1 MSRLQEEFGFGK
13 PPYQYTHSLGR
24 RKVKPVRKGGTNLPT
39 VYQIDTKMV
48 VVSCRPWYDTSMVVC
63 YTGGGT
69 LGHVYPALAV
79 HEQML
84 ESPSYEAFWIG
95 RNEQRERAVVEA
107 AGLPFFAIRS
117 GKFRRYRSMRNL
129 LDIGNICLAFFQA
142 LRILSK
148 RRPDVLFSKGGFVS
162 VPPVLAAY
170 ALRIVVVSHESDTT
184 AGLATRINARFSRTI
199 CVSHDLGL
207 GSLPASK
214 LFVSGNP
221 VRRALVEQAKNKDS
235 LPRPAF
241 LHEGEPLVVVLG
253 GSSGSEQINTL
264 VRRNLQVIAK
274 KAFIYHQCGQEDR
287 QALVSERYQEV
298 AFIKDELAQVLSHA
312 TVVVSRAGAGSL
324 AELALFGCAC
334 LLIPLS
340 TSTSRGD
347 QVENAQRL
355 ANAGA
360 ARVLLGDVDDRSF
373 TEALIDLL
381 DDEEARRELGTA
393 LGAGADWESAKRIA
407 HVLMQ
412 I

>member
-48 VVSCRPWYDTSMVVC
+48 VVSCRPWYDTAMVVC

-84 ESPSYEAFWIG
+84 ESPAYEAFWIG
-95 RNEQRERAVVEA
+95 RNSVREREVVET

-117 GKFRRYRSMRNL
+117 GKFRRYHSIRNV
-129 LDIGNICLAFFQA
+129 LDIGNVVLGFFQA
-142 LRILSK
+142 LGILCK
-148 RRPDVLFSKGGFVS
+148 HRHDVMFSKGGFVS
-162 VPPVLAAY
+162 VPPVLAAFV
-170 ALRIVVVSHESDTT
+170 LRIPIVSHESDTT
-184 AGLATRINARFSRTI
+184 TGLATRINARFSRTI
-199 CVSHDLGL
+199 CVSHSQGFS
-207 GSLPASK
+207 SLPASK

-221 VRRALVEQAKNKDS
+221 VRKALVEQAKHKLELERPVFLKD
-235 LPRPAF
+235 
-241 LHEGEPLVVVLG
+241 GEPMVLVLG
-253 GSSGSEQINTL
+253 GSSGSAEINDL
-264 VRRNLQVIAK
+264 VQRNVEVIAQ
-274 KAFIYHQCGQEDR
+274 KAFIYHQCGDKDGQKV
-287 QALVSERYQEV
+287 ASERYRKV
-298 AFIKDELAQVLSHA
+298 PFIKSELAQLLAHT
-312 TVVVSRAGAGSL
+312 TVVVSRAGAGTL
-324 AELALFGCAC
+324 AELALFGSSC

-340 TSTSRGD
+340 TAYSRGD

-360 ARVLLGDVDDRSF
+360 ARVLYGDVDDRTF
-373 TEALIDLL
+373 TEALIGLL
-381 DDEEARRELGTA
+381 EDEQARETMGKA
-393 LGAGADWESAKRIA
+393 LAASAEWESAKRIA